1 MSKFLIWILVSIVG
15 SILLQLISVG
25 LLESSVL
32 GNLPILGK
40 LLMFFDIGFL
50 IYYMNDGVTINNM
63 VVTATRAVSL
73 YATIRTMIFMSE
85 AQYFQHKIDLGDS
98 TEVRVVLIILAII
111 VNFIFLYIASSL
123 VIPMVELYEK
133 LFIRFDQ
140 LNNEINSLT
149 NGLRIKL

>member
-1 MSKFLIWILVSIVG
+1 MPKFLIWIVVSIIG
-15 SILLQLISVG
+15 SIVLQLISVG
-25 LLESSVL
+25 LLESSIL
-32 GNLPILGK
+32 GNLPFLGK

-50 IYYMNDGVTINNM
+50 IYYMNDGVKINNI
-63 VVTATRAVSL
+63 VVFATRAVSL
-73 YATIRTMIFMSE
+73 YATVRTMIFMSE

-123 VIPMVELYEK
+123 VIPIAELYEK
-133 LFIRFDQ
+133 LFIRLDQ
-140 LNNEINSLT
+140 LTNEMNSLT